1 MKGTNNMERKLYK
14 SADEK
19 VLAGVCGGIG
29 EYFSVDPVVIRLLVV
44 VFTIMGGAGLIA
56 YIIAAII
63 IPEKNLN
70 RPSVSDSYTYD
81 NQESNSKDNGTVAS
95 KSGGGMLTLGIILVV
110 LGGYVILKTF
120 VPWIPRDLI
129 FAVILIG
136 LGLFFIAKKN
146 K

>member
-1 MKGTNNMERKLYK
+1 MERKLYK